1 MRFMMLTADDRSPAN
16 LSSGELLVKMGRFMA
31 EATRT
36 GEPIAAAGWLP
47 QSQVARVRL
56 AGGKVTVMDGPLT
69 EVKRP
74 VASCAMFEVDSLAEA
89 VEWTA
94 SYLRVIG
101 EGECEIRPI

>member
-1 MRFMMLTADDRSPAN
+1 MRYLMFTADDQSPAD

-31 EATRT
+31 EAAQT
-36 GEPIAAAGWLP
+36 GEPIAADWQP
-47 QSQVARVRL
+47 QSQIARVRL

-74 VASCAMFEVDSLAEA
+74 ASSCAMFEVDSLLEA

-94 SYLRVIG
+94 SYLRVLG
-101 EGECEIRPI
+101 GGECEIRPI

>member
-1 MRFMMLTADDRSPAN
+1 MRFMMLTADDRSHAE
-16 LSSGELLVKMGRFMA
+16 LSSGELLAKMGRFMA
-31 EATRT
+31 EAT

-47 QSQVARVRL
+47 RSLVARVRL
-56 AGGKVTVMDGPLT
+56 AGGQVTVMDGPLT